1 MKHKVRVVLKK
12 ATNSLRLLANY
23 SAERKTKKKNGT
35 KKVRGRSKDK
45 YHHTHSHTKAY
56 SFLASGVPI
65 SGWRGSLLK
74 EL

>member
-45 YHHTHSHTKAY
+45 YHHTHSHTKALLIPCIWRTNKR
-56 SFLASGVPI
+56 LA
-65 SGWRGSLLK
+65 W
-74 EL
+74 